1 MFKINKC
8 LRNNS
13 NITAILTNKCSK
25 KGLSSGE
32 GGLPRQADVVI
43 VGKLDYFELHN

>member
-13 NITAILTNKCSK
+13 NITAILTNKSSK
-25 KGLSSGE
+25 KGFSNGE
-32 GGLPRQADVVI
+32 WSLPKQADVVI